1 MAGAKQL
8 AMLNAGVEILDKG
21 IVAIKK
27 IEAIN
32 ELDRAGAIVLNKLGG
47 RSAYALRTPLEK
59 TFDTANQAQV
69 IAGAVKEIVPNA
81 SSEVDLI
88 LCELFRATA
97 EEVGGLY
104 RWTKKN
110 IQAVFLKNRGSKV
123 KADRFE
129 GCRIVYAGDQSYIE
143 FLAGEE
149 NVRLHLTPECVQSCS
164 YDRKKYKPMLGHHHY
179 YLNINYTDGTRSYI
193 RVSKKHLKNFI
204 PCGLVLP
211 SDVEL

>member
-1 MAGAKQL
+1 MAGAEQL
-8 AMLNAGVEILDKG
+8 AMLKAGVEILDKG
-21 IVAIKK
+21 IVTIKK
-27 IEAIN
+27 IETIN
-32 ELDRAGAIVLNKLGG
+32 ELDHVGAIVLNKFGD
-47 RSAYALRTPLEK
+47 RATYALRTPLEK
-59 TFDTANQAQV
+59 TFDAVNLTQA

-81 SSEVDLI
+81 SSEIDLI
-88 LCELFRATA
+88 LSAILRATA

-110 IQAVFLKNRGSKV
+110 IQDTFSKYRGSKV
-123 KADRFE
+123 KADRFD

-164 YDRKKYKPMLGHHHY
+164 YDRKKFKPALGHHHY

-211 SDVEL
+211 SDIEL